1 MAKGRREGKASR
13 RAVLAAAASALC
25 TLFHC
30 AAALAEEPLL
40 TDPVVVTA
48 TRIPER
54 VSEQASDVSVVTR
67 DESRI
72 LLPVVAGDVM
82 QGLPGV
88 DVQRSGVAGD
98 RENVKIRG
106 GRSAY
111 TLVQIDGFP
120 VNSPSTGQF
129 DIGFL
134 PVDLLGR
141 VEVVRGAQSAL
152 YGSNAM
158 SGVVN
163 FIPRK
168 GEGTGLGASLAGG
181 SDDTVKWDAFA
192 QGRWPRGGLFA
203 GAGGYRSG
211 GILPN
216 DDASI
221 ASFLGSGDLAVG
233 DRLRIQGMYL
243 VTDGEKGIAVD
254 DTPRDANHRMERRFD
269 VGGIR
274 VAASVTRTV
283 SLSASASTAAENL
296 QDVDPPDPG
305 QTATYDFEDRSRKTV
320 YGLEARFTPSAA
332 STTILGAEY
341 GKEQS
346 DNRSAYTD
354 TGFSSTSQQDVSTHN
369 RSLYLQ
375 EELRVSRRAGVS
387 LGARLDRNT
396 EAGTQFNPKAAVFL
410 DVGGRGTRLRAAA
423 GRGFRVP
430 TPVEKYNPFNGY
442 PALAPEVAWSY
453 EAGVDQ
459 PLAGNAARLSATWF
473 FQDFQDLIQPDDSAI
488 GGPYGLPQLRNIG
501 HSFARGA
508 EAEGVARVMETV
520 TVRATYTCTD
530 TWDGSRGT
538 PLLGIPE
545 QQWMLSGLY
554 EPAPAFQARVDW
566 RYVGEQWDLAPFA
579 FSPATRPAYGRL
591 DAFARYVWGTAGA
604 RLREVA
610 FTARVMNVLD
620 RHYEERLG
628 IPSPGINFLIG
639 MEAGI

>member
-1 MAKGRREGKASR
+1 LR
-13 RAVLAAAASALC
+13 
-25 TLFHC
+25 
-30 AAALAEEPLL
+30 

-67 DESRI
+67 EESKI

-106 GRSAY
+106 GASRY
-111 TLVQIDGFP
+111 TLIQVDGFP
-120 VNSPSTGQF
+120 VNSPSSGQF

-134 PVDLLGR
+134 PVDLFER
-141 VEVVRGAQSAL
+141 IEVVRGAQSAL

-168 GEGTGLGASLAGG
+168 GEQTGGGASLAGG
-181 SDDTVKWDAFA
+181 SFDTWKWGAFG
-192 QGRWPRGGLFA
+192 QGRWTRGGLFA
-203 GAGGYRSG
+203 GAGGYRSE

-221 ASFLGSGDLAVG
+221 VSFLGSGDVGLG
-233 DRLRIQGMYL
+233 DRVRLGGMYL
-243 VTDGEKGIAVD
+243 ATEGEKGIAVD
-254 DTPRDANHRMERRFD
+254 DDPRDVNHRMKRRID

-274 VAASVTRTV
+274 VAAAVSRTV

-296 QDVDPPDPG
+296 QDNDPPNPG
-305 QTATYDFEDRSRKTV
+305 QTASFDFQDFSRKTM
-320 YGLEARFTPSAA
+320 YGLEARYSASRK

-341 GKEQS
+341 DRDRS
-346 DNRSAYTD
+346 DSTSVFSD
-354 TGFSSTSQQDVSTHN
+354 TGFSSMDQQDVTTYN
-369 RSLYLQ
+369 RSVYLQ
-375 EELRVSRRAGVS
+375 EELRLSKRAGVS

-396 EAGTQFNPKAAVFL
+396 EAGTQFNPKAAAFL
-410 DVGGRGTRLRAAA
+410 EVGGWGTRLRAAA
-423 GRGFRVP
+423 GRGFRIP
-430 TPVEKYNPFNGY
+430 TPVEKFNPFNGY
-442 PALAPEVAWSY
+442 AALSPEVAWSY

-459 PLAGNAARLSATWF
+459 PLIGNAVRLSGTWF
-473 FQDFQDLIQPDDSAI
+473 YQDFQDLIQPDEAVT
-488 GGPYGLPQLRNIG
+488 GGPFGFPQLRNIG
-501 HSFARGA
+501 HSFARGIEA
-508 EAEGVARVMETV
+508 EAVARVAEPV
-520 TVRATYTCTD
+520 TALVTYTYTD
-530 TWDGSRGT
+530 TWDGSKGT
-538 PLLGIPE
+538 PLLGIPR
-545 QQWMLSGLY
+545 QQGMLSGLY
-554 EPAPAFQARVDW
+554 EPVPAFQARVDW

-579 FSPATRPAYGRL
+579 FFPATRPAYARL
-591 DAFARYVWGTAGA
+591 DVFARYVWKTPSP

-610 FTARVMNVLD
+610 FTGRVMNVLD

-628 IPSPGINFLIG
+628 IPSPGINFLLG
-639 MEAGI
+639 AEVGI

>member
-1 MAKGRREGKASR
+1 MARKGWKARVLLFAVIETVIAGGASPL
-13 RAVLAAAASALC
+13 RAD
-25 TLFHC
+25 
-30 AAALAEEPLL
+30 EPLR

-54 VSEQASDVSVVTR
+54 VSGQASDVSVVTR
-67 DESRI
+67 EESRV

-98 RENVKIRG
+98 RENIKIRG

-111 TLVQIDGFP
+111 TLVQVDGFP

-134 PVDLLGR
+134 PVDLLER

-181 SDDTVKWDAFA
+181 NYDTWKWGAFG
-192 QGRWPRGGLFA
+192 QGRWPRGGLFG
-203 GAGGYRSG
+203 GAGGYRSE

-221 ASFLGSGDLAVG
+221 VSFLGSGDAVLGERVRIGGVYLA
-233 DRLRIQGMYL
+233 
-243 VTDGEKGIAVD
+243 TDGEKGIAVD
-254 DTPRDANHRMERRFD
+254 DDPRDENHRMKRRID
-269 VGGIR
+269 IGGVR
-274 VAASVTRTV
+274 VSAAVSRTV
-283 SLSASASTAAENL
+283 SLSASASTAAEEL
-296 QDVDPPDPG
+296 QDNDPPNSG
-305 QTATYDFEDRSRKTV
+305 QTAAFDFVDRSRKTV
-320 YGLEARFTPSAA
+320 YGLEARFSPSSM

-341 GKEQS
+341 NRDQS
-346 DNRSAYTD
+346 ESFSGFTD
-354 TGFSSTSQQDVSTHN
+354 AGFSFTDQQDVATYN
-369 RSLYLQ
+369 RSVYLQ
-375 EELRVSRRAGVS
+375 EELRLSKKAGVS

-396 EAGTQFNPKAAVFL
+396 EAGTQFNPKVAAFL
-410 DVGGRGTRLRAAA
+410 EVGGWGTRLRAAA

-430 TPVEKYNPFNGY
+430 TPVEKFNPFNGY
-442 PALAPEVAWSY
+442 AALTPEVAWSY

-459 PLAGNAARLSATWF
+459 PLAGNAVRLSGTWF
-473 FQDFQDLIQPDDSAI
+473 YQDFQDLIQPDPAAI
-488 GGPYGLPQLRNIG
+488 GPSGFPELRNIG
-501 HSFARGA
+501 HSYARGVEA
-508 EAEGVARVMETV
+508 EAAARVAETV
-520 TVRATYTCTD
+520 TALVTYTYTG
-530 TWDGSRGT
+530 TRDGSKGT
-538 PLLGIPE
+538 PLLGIPR
-545 QQWMLSGLY
+545 QQGMLSGLY
-554 EPAPAFQARVDW
+554 EPVPAFQARADW

-579 FSPATRPAYGRL
+579 FSPATRPAYARL
-591 DAFARYVWGTAGA
+591 DVFGRYTWKLPPA

-610 FTARVMNVLD
+610 LTGRVMNVLN

-628 IPSPGINFLIG
+628 IPSPGISFLLG
-639 MEAGI
+639 AEVGI

>member
-1 MAKGRREGKASR
+1 MSPATV
-13 RAVLAAAASALC
+13 RATC
-25 TLFHC
+25 F
-30 AAALAEEPLL
+30 AAALLIAAFPAAYAEEPLR

-54 VSEQASDVSVVTR
+54 VSGQASDVSVVTR
-67 DESRI
+67 EETAI

-98 RENVKIRG
+98 RENIKIRG

-134 PVDLLGR
+134 PVDLLER

-168 GEGTGLGASLAGG
+168 GDGTGAGASAAGG
-181 SDDTVKWDAFA
+181 SFDTWKWGAFG
-192 QGRWPRGGLFA
+192 QGRGPKGGLFA
-203 GAGGYRSG
+203 GGGGYRSD
-211 GILPN
+211 GILQN

-221 ASFLGSGDLAVG
+221 LSFLGTGDVALGERVRLEGIYLAS
-233 DRLRIQGMYL
+233 
-243 VTDGEKGIAVD
+243 DGEKGIAVD
-254 DTPRDANHRMERRFD
+254 DDPRDPNHRMKRRID
-269 VGGIR
+269 VGGAR
-274 VAASVTRTV
+274 LTGTLTRAV
-283 SLSASASTAAENL
+283 SLSATASIASETLHDN
-296 QDVDPPDPG
+296 DPPNPG
-305 QTATYDFEDRSRKTV
+305 QTASFDFEDRSRKTV
-320 YGLEARFTPSAA
+320 YGLEARISPSPK

-341 GKEQS
+341 
-346 DNRSAYTD
+346 NRDVSESGSVYAD
-354 TGFSSTSQQDVSTHN
+354 SGFSSVDRRDVATYN

-375 EELRVSRRAGVS
+375 EELRLSKRAGVS

-396 EAGTQFNPKAAVFL
+396 EAGTQFNPKVAAFL
-410 DVGGRGTRLRAAA
+410 EAGKWETRFRAAA

-442 PALAPEVAWSY
+442 AALSPEVAWSY

-459 PLAGNAARLSATWF
+459 PLVGNAVRLSGTWF
-473 FQDFQDLIQPDDSAI
+473 YQDFRDLIQPDDNVI
-488 GGPYGLPQLRNIG
+488 GGPFAMPQLRNIG
-501 HSFARGA
+501 HSFARGV
-508 EAEGVARVMETV
+508 EAGAAARIAETV
-520 TVRATYTCTD
+520 TALLAYTHTD

-538 PLLGIPE
+538 PLLGIPKR
-545 QQWMLSGLY
+545 QWTVTGIC
-554 EPAPAFQARVDW
+554 EPVPSLQARVDY

-591 DAFARYVWGTAGA
+591 DASGRYEWRGTPAPLH
-604 RLREVA
+604 RLA
-610 FTARVMNVLD
+610 FTARVQNVLN
-620 RHYEERLG
+620 RRYEERLG
-628 IPSPGINFLIG
+628 IPSPGISLLVG
-639 MEAGI
+639 VEAEI

>member
-1 MAKGRREGKASR
+1 MARKGWKARVLLFAVIETVIAGGASPL
-13 RAVLAAAASALC
+13 RAD
-25 TLFHC
+25 
-30 AAALAEEPLL
+30 EPLR

-54 VSEQASDVSVVTR
+54 VSGQASDVSVVTR
-67 DESRI
+67 EESRV

-98 RENVKIRG
+98 RENIKIRG

-111 TLVQIDGFP
+111 TLVQVDGFP

-134 PVDLLGR
+134 PVDLLER

-181 SDDTVKWDAFA
+181 NYDTWKWGAFG
-192 QGRWPRGGLFA
+192 QGRWPRGGLFG
-203 GAGGYRSG
+203 GAGGYRSE

-221 ASFLGSGDLAVG
+221 VSFLGSGDAVLGERVRIGGVYLA
-233 DRLRIQGMYL
+233 
-243 VTDGEKGIAVD
+243 TDGEKGIAVD
-254 DTPRDANHRMERRFD
+254 DDPRDENHRMKRRID
-269 VGGIR
+269 IGGVR
-274 VAASVTRTV
+274 VSAAVSRTV
-283 SLSASASTAAENL
+283 SLSASASTAAEEL
-296 QDVDPPDPG
+296 QDHDPPNSG
-305 QTATYDFEDRSRKTV
+305 QTAAFDFVDRSRKTV
-320 YGLEARFTPSAA
+320 YGLEARFSPSSM

-341 GKEQS
+341 NRDQS
-346 DNRSAYTD
+346 ESFSGFTD
-354 TGFSSTSQQDVSTHN
+354 AGFSFTDQQDVATYN
-369 RSLYLQ
+369 RSVYLQ
-375 EELRVSRRAGVS
+375 EELRLSKKAGVS

-396 EAGTQFNPKAAVFL
+396 EAGTQFNPKVAAFL
-410 DVGGRGTRLRAAA
+410 EVGGWGTRLRAAA

-430 TPVEKYNPFNGY
+430 TPVEKFNPFNGY
-442 PALAPEVAWSY
+442 AALTPEVAWSY

-459 PLAGNAARLSATWF
+459 PLAGNAVRLSGTWF
-473 FQDFQDLIQPDDSAI
+473 YQDFQDLIQPDPAAI
-488 GGPYGLPQLRNIG
+488 GPSGFPELRNIG
-501 HSFARGA
+501 HSYARGVEA
-508 EAEGVARVMETV
+508 EAAARVAETV
-520 TVRATYTCTD
+520 TALVTYTYTG
-530 TWDGSRGT
+530 TRDGSKGT
-538 PLLGIPE
+538 PLLGIPR
-545 QQWMLSGLY
+545 QQGMLSGLY
-554 EPAPAFQARVDW
+554 EPVPAFQARADW

-579 FSPATRPAYGRL
+579 FSPATRPAYARL
-591 DAFARYVWGTAGA
+591 DVFGRYTWKLPPA

-610 FTARVMNVLD
+610 LTGRVMNVLN

-628 IPSPGINFLIG
+628 IPSPGISFLLG
-639 MEAGI
+639 AEVGI